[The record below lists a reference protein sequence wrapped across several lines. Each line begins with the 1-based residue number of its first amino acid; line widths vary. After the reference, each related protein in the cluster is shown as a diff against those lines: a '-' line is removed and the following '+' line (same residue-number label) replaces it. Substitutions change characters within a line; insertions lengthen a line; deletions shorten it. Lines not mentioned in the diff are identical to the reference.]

1 MVIPMSHQQEALRIL
16 RRAGELRDSE
26 LSLGECAL
34 ALAAL
39 EKQGSKIEPY
49 REHLAVLVAQ
59 AKAAG
64 PAKKLDDQLNVLR
77 RVLVVQNKYQGDDN
91 HAEDGRSTNLMDV
104 IDRRQGSPVAL
115 GVVYLHLAN
124 EMGWAMTGLDL
135 SGHFLLRLSAQDGQ
149 VVIDPFRAG
158 QTCQIEDAGGYFLD
172 EDGEI
177 IDDDPEER
185 ELLDLSS
192 ELLRP
197 LSRRDIL
204 LRLQHTVKRRFLS
217 QDRVELGISALQGM
231 ILFAPRQQDLWQEL
245 GYLQAERGHLRAA
258 ITALEVVK
266 DLDIDP
272 SPSQQA
278 DSMLRELR
286 WRLN

>member
-1 MVIPMSHQQEALRIL
+1 MNHQQEALRIL
-16 RRAGELRDSE
+16 RRAGEMRDND

-39 EKQGSKIEPY
+39 EKQGAKIEPY
-49 REHLAVLVAQ
+49 REHLAALVSQ
-59 AKAAG
+59 AKSAG
-64 PAKKLDDQLNVLR
+64 VAKKLEDQLNILR

-91 HAEDGRSTNLMDV
+91 HSEDGRATNVMDV

-115 GVVYLHLAN
+115 GLIYLHLAN
-124 EMGWAMTGLDL
+124 ELGWAMTGLDL

-158 QTCQIEDAGGYFLD
+158 QTCQIEDAGTLFVD
-172 EDGEI
+172 EDGDI
-177 IDDDPEER
+177 IDDGSDDR

-192 ELLRP
+192 ELLHP

-204 LRLQHTVKRRFLS
+204 LRLQHAVKRRFLS
-217 QDRVELGISALQGM
+217 QDRAELAISALQGM
-231 ILFAPRQQDLWQEL
+231 ILFAPRHQDLWREL

-258 ITALEVVK
+258 INALEVVK
-266 DLDIDP
+266 DLVVDP
-272 SPSQQA
+272 APTQQT
-278 DSMLRELR
+278 DVMLRELR

>member
-1 MVIPMSHQQEALRIL
+1 MSTQQEALRIL
-16 RRAGELRDSE
+16 RRAGEMQDKDLN
-26 LSLGECAL
+26 LGECAL

-39 EKQGSKIEPY
+39 EKQGTKIEGY
-49 REHLAVLVAQ
+49 RQHLAALVEQ
-59 AKAAG
+59 TKAAG
-64 PAKKLDDQLNVLR
+64 PAKKLEDQLTLLR
-77 RVLVVQNKYQGDDN
+77 RILVVQNKYQGDEN
-91 HAEDGRSTNLMDV
+91 HIDDGRTTNLMDV

-115 GVVYLHLAN
+115 GLVYLHVAA

-172 EDGEI
+172 EEGEI
-177 IDDDPEER
+177 VDDDPDER
-185 ELLDLSS
+185 TLLDLSS

-197 LSRRDIL
+197 LSSRDIL
-204 LRLQHTVKRRFLS
+204 LRLQHAVKRRFLS
-217 QDRVELGISALQGM
+217 QDRVELAISCLQGM
-231 ILFAPRQQDLWQEL
+231 ILFAPRHQDLWREL

-258 ITALEVVK
+258 ITALEVVR
-266 DLDIDP
+266 DLVVDP
-272 SPSQQA
+272 APLQQT
-278 DSMLRELR
+278 DVMLRELR

>member
-1 MVIPMSHQQEALRIL
+1 MSNQQEALRIL
-16 RRAGELRDSE
+16 RRAGEMRDND
-26 LSLGECAL
+26 LNLGECAL

-39 EKQGSKIEPY
+39 EKQGSKIESY
-49 REHLAVLVAQ
+49 RQHLASLVQQ

-64 PAKKLDDQLNVLR
+64 PAKKLDDQLNILR
-77 RVLVVQNKYQGDDN
+77 RILVVQNKYQGDTN
-91 HAEDGRSTNLMDV
+91 HTEDARATNLMDV

-115 GVVYLHLAN
+115 GLIYLHVAA

-158 QTCQIEDAGGYFLD
+158 QTCQIEDAGASFLD
-172 EDGEI
+172 DEDDFL
-177 IDDDPEER
+177 DDAPEER

-197 LSRRDIL
+197 LSHRDIL
-204 LRLQHTVKRRFLS
+204 LRLQHAVKRRQLS
-217 QDRVELGISALQGM
+217 QDHVELAISTLQGM
-231 ILFAPRQQDLWQEL
+231 ILFAPRQQDLWREL

-258 ITALEVVK
+258 ITALEVVR
-266 DLDIDP
+266 DLVVDP
-272 SPSQQA
+272 QPLQQA
-278 DSMLRELR
+278 DVMLRELR